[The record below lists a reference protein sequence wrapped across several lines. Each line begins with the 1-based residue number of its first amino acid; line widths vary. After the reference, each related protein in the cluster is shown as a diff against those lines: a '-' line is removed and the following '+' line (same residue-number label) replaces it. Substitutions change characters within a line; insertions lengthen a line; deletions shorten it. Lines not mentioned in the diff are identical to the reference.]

1 MRAVGMAETG
11 IILDA
16 DNAVQASII
25 LLAAEGGKAVMGPT
39 VMRMMVFLLLR
50 KVGPIAGRGLGA
62 TDAHVHCDSGDV
74 DAELR
79 RLSDAGV
86 VRCGGPGIEATAAG
100 REIANALGE
109 GLDERAAAILSDT
122 KQFYN
127 AMSDAEALVYTRAA
141 YPDAAGEQYS
151 HKRGEQKTVED
162 VLIGLVGR
170 GGDQL
175 VARSPAAAPRLGG
188 CHAHDERGRHAGVPV
203 GARGRQG
210 RRAVRDATT
219 GLDVGLN
226 PRGGCRS
233 AVSKPWAG

>member
-39 VMRMMVFLLLR
+39 VMRMMVFLLMR
-50 KVGPIAGRGLGA
+50 KVGPIAGRVLGA
-62 TDAHVHCDSGDV
+62 TDAHVRCGSGDV

-122 KQFYN
+122 MQFYN

-141 YPDAAGEQYS
+141 YPDAAGEQCS
-151 HKRGEQKTVED
+151 PERGEQKTVED

-170 GGDQL
+170 GIISSSHAARLLRRDL
-175 VARSPAAAPRLGG
+175 VDVMHMMSA
-188 CHAHDERGRHAGVPV
+188 AGVPV
-203 GARGRQG
+203 FR
-210 RRAVRDATT
+210 
-219 GLDVGLN
+219 
-226 PRGGCRS
+226 
-233 AVSKPWAG
+233 